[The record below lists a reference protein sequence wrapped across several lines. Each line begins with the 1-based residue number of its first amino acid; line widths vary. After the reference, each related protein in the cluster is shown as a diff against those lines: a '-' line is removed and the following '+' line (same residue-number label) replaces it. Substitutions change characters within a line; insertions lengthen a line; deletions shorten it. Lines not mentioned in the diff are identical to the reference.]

1 MEPGGKICI
10 RLGWDGTKISQVSVA
25 PRNSVTP
32 ASLLTG
38 KSGQQAVNMIPLLF
52 SLCGKAQGVAGAMA
66 LEAATGVTPPRET
79 GLWRNRLVQAEAI
92 QESLWRILLDLP
104 KAAGREPMMAPYV
117 ELRRRL
123 ARGLSGVLSEDT
135 WKIAGGRI
143 AVPDGLAWNTLA
155 EDIEI
160 FLSDHVLGIP
170 LRAWLDICTRQ
181 ELESWLETSA
191 TPIVASLGL
200 IWRGRENGGE
210 NDTRLLPA
218 LDQAEILEHIV
229 ARLETDGRFAQI
241 PQWQGDPAE
250 TGPMARMKDHP
261 LLRELLRQDG
271 PGVFVRLLA
280 RLLEIATL
288 TAGLN
293 ATEAGLSWLGST
305 EVRTETGAAWVQTAR
320 GLLVHWLRLEQGKVA
335 DYRILAPTEW
345 NFHPEGA
352 YARGLV
358 GRSAASR
365 DEARAAAEWLLLAL
379 DPCVAYEIELNDA

>member
-10 RLGWDGTKISQVSVA
+10 RLSWDGAKVSQVSVV
-25 PRNSVTP
+25 PRSSVVP
-32 ASLLTG
+32 ANLLAG
-38 KSGQQAVNMIPLLF
+38 KRGQQAVNMIPLLF

-66 LEAATGVTPPRET
+66 LEAATGATPPRET

-92 QESLWRILLDLP
+92 QESLWRLLLDLP
-104 KAAGREPMMAPYV
+104 KATGHEPMMAQYV
-117 ELRRRL
+117 ELRRCL
-123 ARGLSGVLSEDT
+123 ARGLEGILST
-135 WKIAGGRI
+135 AAWKTAGARI
-143 AVPDGLAWNTLA
+143 EVTDGHAWKTLA
-155 EDIEI
+155 QDIEK

-170 LRAWLDICTRQ
+170 LRAWLDIRTCR
-181 ELESWLETSA
+181 ELESWLATRA
-191 TPIVASLGL
+191 TPIVASLGQIRRKKESL
-200 IWRGRENGGE
+200 GE

-218 LDQAEILEHIV
+218 LSRAEMLEHIV
-229 ARLETDGRFAQI
+229 ARLETDRRFAQI
-241 PQWQGDPAE
+241 PQWQGDSAE

-261 LLRELLRQDG
+261 LLHELLRQDG
-271 PGVFVRLLA
+271 PSVFVRLLA
-280 RLLEIATL
+280 RLLEMATL

-293 ATEAGLSWLGST
+293 VTEAGLSWLGNA
-305 EVRTETGAAWVQTAR
+305 EVRAGTGAAWVQTAR

-352 YARGLV
+352 YARGLE